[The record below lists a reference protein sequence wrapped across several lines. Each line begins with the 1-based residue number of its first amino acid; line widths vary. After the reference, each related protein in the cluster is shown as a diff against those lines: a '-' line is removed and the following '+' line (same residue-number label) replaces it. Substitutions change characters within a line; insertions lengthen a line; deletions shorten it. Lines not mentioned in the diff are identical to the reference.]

1 MRGILA
7 LRAHSSPRLKF
18 TILCNIFFLVSA
30 PIAQLMFSA
39 HLTKSKAEK
48 YKAHIL
54 LAFESVLG
62 SPVTIEIR
70 CEFRKD
76 ARAGVNTP
84 LVLPDS
90 QDGTSLMRT
99 NAELTSGSSM
109 TALRYSDTSKRVP
122 KERAEY

>member
-1 MRGILA
+1 
-7 LRAHSSPRLKF
+7 
-18 TILCNIFFLVSA
+18 
-30 PIAQLMFSA
+30 MFSS

-76 ARAGVNTP
+76 ARAGVNRP

-99 NAELTSGSSM
+99 NAELTSGNSM
-109 TALRYSDTSKRVP
+109 TALGYGDTSKRVP
-122 KERAEY
+122 KERAGQNV